1 MIGHRFREI
10 LIFWWRHLGPLFLVT
25 APFALIT
32 EATQWIFGPSF
43 VLPDTEGAALQF
55 SGISLAII
63 LLVRPLAEGALYVQL
78 SATSNSKPRGLL
90 ACIAPALLVYPPLL
104 LTYALLAIGVSLG
117 WMALFFPA
125 VWVYTRLC
133 YAPLLVILK
142 QQSPIEALRQSFQ
155 MTQSQQW
162 PLLLTLVLVFLTY
175 LVMSSVVASAILGVV
190 SHTTAASL
198 LAALPISLMSALVN
212 IAVFRYWSLS
222 QQSGPSQAD

>member
-10 LIFWWRHLGPLFLVT
+10 FIFWWRHLGPLFLVT

-43 VLPDTEGAALQF
+43 MLPETEGAALQF

-78 SATSNSKPRGLL
+78 SASSNGKPRGLL

-104 LTYALLAIGVSLG
+104 LTYALMAIGVSLG

-133 YAPLLVILK
+133 FAPLLVILK
-142 QQSPIEALRQSFQ
+142 QQNPVDALRHSFQ
-155 MTQSQQW
+155 MTQAQQW
-162 PLLLTLVLVFLTY
+162 PLLLVLVLVFLAY
-175 LVMSSVVASAILGVV
+175 LMMSSLVASAILGVV
-190 SHTTAASL
+190 SHAAAASL
-198 LAALPISLMSALVN
+198 LAALPVSLLSALVN

-222 QQSGPSQAD
+222 QQGDSANPG

>member
-10 LIFWWRHLGPLFLVT
+10 FIFWWRHLGPLFLVT

-43 VLPDTEGAALQF
+43 VLPETEGAALQF

-78 SATSNSKPRGLL
+78 SASSNGKPRGLL

-104 LTYALLAIGVSLG
+104 LTYALMAIGVSLG

-133 YAPLLVILK
+133 FAPLLVILK
-142 QQSPIEALRQSFQ
+142 QQNPVDALRHSFQ
-155 MTQSQQW
+155 MTQAQQW
-162 PLLLTLVLVFLTY
+162 PLLLVLVLVFLAY
-175 LVMSSVVASAILGVV
+175 LMMSSLVASAILGVV
-190 SHTTAASL
+190 SHAAAASL
-198 LAALPISLMSALVN
+198 LAALPVSLLSALVN

-222 QQSGPSQAD
+222 QQGDSANPG

>member
-10 LIFWWRHLGPLFLVT
+10 LLFWWRHLGPLFLVT

-32 EATQWIFGPSF
+32 EATQWVFGPSF
-43 VLPDTEGAALQF
+43 VLPETEGAALQF

-63 LLVRPLAEGALYVQL
+63 LLVRPLAEGALYVRL
-78 SATSNSKPRGLL
+78 ADISDGKPRGLL
-90 ACIAPALLVYPPLL
+90 ACTAPALLVYPPLL
-104 LTYALLAIGVSLG
+104 LSYALMAIGVSLG

-125 VWVYTRLC
+125 AWVYTRLC
-133 YAPLLVILK
+133 YAPLLVVLK
-142 QQSPIEALRQSFQ
+142 QQNPIAALRQSFQ

-162 PLLLTLVLVFLTY
+162 PLLLVLVLVFLAY
-175 LVMSSVVASAILGVV
+175 LMMSSLVASAILGVV

-198 LAALPISLMSALVN
+198 LAALPVSLMSALVN

-222 QQSGPSQAD
+222 QPSGPSGTA

>member
-10 LIFWWRHLGPLFLVT
+10 FIFWWRHLGPLFLVT

-32 EATQWIFGPSF
+32 EATQWVFGPSF
-43 VLPDTEGAALQF
+43 VLPETEGAALQF

-78 SATSNSKPRGLL
+78 SASSNGNPRGLL
-90 ACIAPALLVYPPLL
+90 ACIAPVLLVYPPLL
-104 LTYALLAIGVSLG
+104 LTYALMAIGVSLG

-142 QQSPIEALRQSFQ
+142 QQNPVDALRHSFQ
-155 MTQSQQW
+155 MTQAQQW
-162 PLLLTLVLVFLTY
+162 PLLLILVLVFLAY
-175 LVMSSVVASAILGVV
+175 LMMSSLMASAILGVV
-190 SHTTAASL
+190 SHTAAASL
-198 LAALPISLMSALVN
+198 LAALPISLLSALVN
-212 IAVFRYWSLS
+212 VAVFRYWSLN
-222 QQSGPSQAD
+222 QQDDSANPG

>member
-10 LIFWWRHLGPLFLVT
+10 FIFWWRHLGPLFLVT

-43 VLPDTEGAALQF
+43 VLPETEGAALQF

-78 SATSNSKPRGLL
+78 SASSNGKPRGLL

-104 LTYALLAIGVSLG
+104 LTYALMAIGVSLG

-142 QQSPIEALRQSFQ
+142 QQNPVDALRHSFQ
-155 MTQSQQW
+155 MTQAQQW
-162 PLLLTLVLVFLTY
+162 PLLLVLVLVFLAY
-175 LVMSSVVASAILGVV
+175 LMMSSLVASAILGVV
-190 SHTTAASL
+190 SHAAAASL
-198 LAALPISLMSALVN
+198 LAALPVSLLSALVN

-222 QQSGPSQAD
+222 QQGDSANPG

>member
-10 LIFWWRHLGPLFLVT
+10 LLFWWRHLGPLFLVT

-43 VLPDTEGAALQF
+43 VLPETEGAALQF

-78 SATSNSKPRGLL
+78 SAISNGKPRGLL
-90 ACIAPALLVYPPLL
+90 ACTAPALLVYPPLL
-104 LTYALLAIGVSLG
+104 LSYALMAIGVSLG

-125 VWVYTRLC
+125 AWVYARLC
-133 YAPLLVILK
+133 YAPLLVVLK
-142 QQSPIEALRQSFQ
+142 QQNPIAALRQSFQ
-155 MTQSQQW
+155 MTQAQQW
-162 PLLLTLVLVFLTY
+162 PLLLVLVLVFLAY
-175 LVMSSVVASAILGVV
+175 LMMSSLVASAILEMV

-198 LAALPISLMSALVN
+198 LAALPVSLMSALVN
-212 IAVFRYWSLS
+212 IAVFRYWSLN
-222 QQSGPSQAD
+222 QPAGPSGSA